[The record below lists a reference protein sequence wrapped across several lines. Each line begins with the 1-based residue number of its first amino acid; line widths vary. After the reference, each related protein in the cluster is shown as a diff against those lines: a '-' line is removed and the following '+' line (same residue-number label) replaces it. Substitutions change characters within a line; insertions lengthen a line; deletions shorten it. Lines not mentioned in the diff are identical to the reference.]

1 MVATIVP
8 TLTDEFQSVKDVGWY
23 GLLVAGSTQPIFG
36 KLYTVFD
43 SKAVFLISLV
53 LLAAGSLT
61 CALSRNSG
69 IFIAGRALSGLGSA
83 GCISGALIITAAI
96 VPLRQRPLFTSI
108 LGSLQ
113 GVAVAL
119 GPIVGGSIASRIG
132 WRWCFY
138 ISLPVCG
145 ALFLVLAF
153 LFHPPKSGGPTMHMG
168 AKIKQLDFIGGAGLV
183 GSITCL
189 LLALKWGSTRYAWND
204 ARSFT
209 ACLWYGF
216 SISSAQMVVL
226 YYLPIWFQ
234 AVQGVSSRESG
245 VHLLPVVL
253 SLIASGVLGGIGA
266 SILGQMAP
274 FMVAATVLA
283 SVGAGMLY
291 TFHPDISTDK
301 WIGYQVI
308 FGLGAGVGVQQSII
322 SVQVS
327 LEAKDVAY
335 GTAAIILRNTVG
347 GAIFVSV
354 GQNLL
359 LSKIQ
364 QLTGLIPAVDRETL
378 LSSFGFLRDSLTPEQ
393 LETALQV
400 YNQGIRDVFLLVI
413 AAEGIDE
420 LREISHRYSRW
431 ISALLEKAK
440 PSLLKALK
448 DAIRWV
454 STNKAETGLGAV
466 AAALLLLNLKRF
478 PLVWHAR
485 VFYNIF
491 WPKKNY
497 FERKPGSVFKPVVTP
512 SRVALLETD
521 YNLHKSNSTYFSDLD
536 VARTDLLAALRAQAI
551 GGGLYKE
558 YKNGVMVLLAGT
570 SCTFKKEIKPG
581 VAFDMHSRIL
591 AWDRKWLYVVTH
603 FVERTK
609 DSERKTTYQPWTK
622 PEDRKP
628 PAESSVVYATAISK
642 CVVKAGRLTVPP
654 AKFLSAAGVLNGE
667 DADDAEDAEG
677 SEAGQGQDGW
687 TWARVEAER
696 QRNLAIASGFAN
708 ALDAAHEE
716 FSALR

>member
-1 MVATIVP
+1 MAEATTAEAGGDAALPNHHGDPDPIPSETSEKEQQFPDLIPRVLMVTALGLGLLMAALDATMVATIVP

-23 GLLVAGSTQPIFG
+23 GSVFLLVAGSTQPTFG

-53 LLAAGSLT
+53 LLAGGSLT

-69 IFIAGRALSGLGSA
+69 SFIAGRALSGLGSA

-108 LGSLQ
+108 LGSLE

-168 AKIKQLDFIGGAGLV
+168 AKIKQLDFIGGVGLV

-189 LLALKWGSTRYAWND
+189 LLALEWGSTRYAWKD
-204 ARSFT
+204 AKMVGLLVAFGVSFVAVAAYQHWLGEKATFPTRLLKNRSFT

-283 SVGAGMLY
+283 DKVSML
-291 TFHPDISTDK
+291 
-301 WIGYQVI
+301 
-308 FGLGAGVGVQQSII
+308 
-322 SVQVS
+322 
-327 LEAKDVAY
+327 
-335 GTAAIILRNTVG
+335 
-347 GAIFVSV
+347 
-354 GQNLL
+354 
-359 LSKIQ
+359 
-364 QLTGLIPAVDRETL
+364 
-378 LSSFGFLRDSLTPEQ
+378 
-393 LETALQV
+393 LETA
-400 YNQGIRDVFLLVI
+400 R
-413 AAEGIDE
+413 
-420 LREISHRYSRW
+420 
-431 ISALLEKAK
+431 

-478 PLVWHAR
+478 PFVWHAR

-491 WPKKNY
+491 WPKRNY

-591 AWDRKWLYVVTH
+591 AWDRKWLYVVTY

-622 PEDRKP
+622 PEDGKP

-667 DADDAEDAEG
+667 DADDAEDAEA

-716 FSALR
+716 FSALS